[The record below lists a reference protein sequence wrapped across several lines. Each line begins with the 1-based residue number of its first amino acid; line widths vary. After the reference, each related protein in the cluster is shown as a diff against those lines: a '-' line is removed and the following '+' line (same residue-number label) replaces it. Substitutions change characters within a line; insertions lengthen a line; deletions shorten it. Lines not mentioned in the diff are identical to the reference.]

1 MIAGVSIGQNYLIS
15 IGVTTRQR
23 TERAY
28 KDLLAVLHECQ
39 TKGWLKGAVTLQPK
53 IEEVHS
59 VLMKAIPDD
68 GTSEADISAEFE

>member
-28 KDLLAVLHECQ
+28 RDLLAVLRDCQ
-39 TKGWLKGAVTLQPK
+39 QKELLTDCHLQ
-53 IEEVHS
+53 IEIESVHAA
-59 VLMKAIPDD
+59 LMTALPEDS
-68 GTSEADISAEFE
+68 TSQADISDQFE